1 MPFFAMFDPVYY
13 LFLIPGLL
21 LSLWAVGKTKATFAK
36 YSRVPASS
44 GLTGAEAAYH
54 MLRAA
59 GVTDVRIEPTR
70 GMLTDHYDPRSHT
83 LRLSEQVYAG
93 RSLAAMGIACHE
105 AGHALQHA
113 RGYALLGLR
122 TALVPIVNFGST
134 LYMWIFIGGMLFRLP
149 GLIQVA
155 IILFALTVLFSI
167 VTLPVEWNASARAKR
182 ALVTAGIVSG
192 SEARQAGEVLNAAF
206 MTYVASAVTAILT
219 LLYYL
224 FRSGLLGGGD
234 D

>member
-1 MPFFAMFDPVYY
+1 MFFFDPMYFVI
-13 LFLIPGLL
+13 LAPGLL
-21 LSLWAVGKTKATFAK
+21 LSLWAVGKTKSTFAK

-44 GLTGAEAAYH
+44 GLTGAAAAYN

-59 GVTDVRIEPTR
+59 GVGGVSIEPTR
-70 GMLTDHYDPRSHT
+70 GMLSDHYDPRTRT
-83 LRLSEQVYAG
+83 LRLSMPVYEG

-113 RGYALLGLR
+113 QGYAMLALR
-122 TALVPIVNFGST
+122 SALVPVVNFGSH
-134 LYMWIFIGGMLFRLP
+134 LYMWVFIGGMLFRSP
-149 GLIQVA
+149 GLIQFGVL
-155 IILFALTVLFSI
+155 LFALTVVFSI

-182 ALVTAGIVSG
+182 ALVSAGIVSG
-192 SEARQAGEVLNAAF
+192 SEAQRAGEVLNAAF

-219 LLYYL
+219 LLYFL
-224 FRSGLLGGGD
+224 LRSGLLGGGGD